1 MDGIT
6 ELGDNVYR
14 QKVSVSTDWYY
25 VGMKSCECLVL
36 GMRRSIEFYR
46 LVDYYTEAI
55 FIIVFEDILYRRSL
69 G

>member
-1 MDGIT
+1 MDRMT
-6 ELGDNVYR
+6 ELGDNVY
-14 QKVSVSTDWYY
+14 QKVSLGMDWYY

-46 LVDYYTEAI
+46 LVDYYTEII
-55 FIIVFEDILYRRSL
+55 FIIVLEDILYRRSL